1 MDKLLIDGRQ
11 SLSGSV
17 RISGAKNS
25 VLPML
30 CASVMASEGH
40 VELENVP
47 HLQDVTTTTR
57 LLTQMGVSVTMDE
70 FMNISLNP
78 STIHNLYAP
87 YELVKTMRSS
97 ILVLG
102 PLLAKYGEAKVS
114 LPGGCAIG
122 MRPVDM
128 HLDALQKNGSKYIC

>member
-1 MDKLLIDGRQ
+1 MDKLLIEGQQ

-30 CASVMASEGH
+30 CASVMVSDGQ

-57 LLTQMGVSVTMDE
+57 LLTQMGISVTMDE
-70 FMNISLNP
+70 FMDISLDP

-122 MRPVDM
+122 VRPVDM
-128 HLDALQKNGSKYIC
+128 NS